1 MYFTGV
7 FSVDN
12 ITGIE
17 SMISNNGGCFFR
29 GFFAGHDGKLIIHED
44 IDYSVHVDRGRTL
57 GGSISIYVD

>member
-1 MYFTGV
+1 
-7 FSVDN
+7 
-12 ITGIE
+12 
-17 SMISNNGGCFFR
+17 MISNNGGCFFR